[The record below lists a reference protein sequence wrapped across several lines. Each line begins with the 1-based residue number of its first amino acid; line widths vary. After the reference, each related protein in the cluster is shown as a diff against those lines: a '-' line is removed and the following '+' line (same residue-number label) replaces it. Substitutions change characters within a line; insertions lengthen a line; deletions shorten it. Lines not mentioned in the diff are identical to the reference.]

1 MYNRKKIKH
10 CTTEVKQKLHFV
22 DKIQNATPEPD
33 PPKKK
38 STYWKFNPE
47 KRISRPAST
56 NFT

>member
-1 MYNRKKIKH
+1 MGLNIQILFYFFLTYVQPQKIKH

-38 STYWKFNPE
+38 STY
-47 KRISRPAST
+47 
-56 NFT
+56 